1 MSDDSTTHTKK
12 ALAQEWQEILK
23 FKKINEDLMEHL
35 CSSIRWMIRYA
46 RNNNLPLPEIERMED
61 MLSKAMSYTDK
72 LGP

>member
-1 MSDDSTTHTKK
+1 MKI

-35 CSSIRWMIRYA
+35 CSSIPWIIRYS
-46 RNNNLPLPEIERMED
+46 RNNNYPLPEIDRMED
-61 MLSKAMSYTDK
+61 MLNKAMSLTEK